1 MHAVVSMLN
10 SKHFHPNASF
20 FQITVQLQLHC
31 SYITVVYCEKLQKKR
46 LSFSEKYRFLK

>member
-1 MHAVVSMLN
+1 MSN
-10 SKHFHPNASF
+10 SKHFHPNASS

-31 SYITVVYCEKLQKKR
+31 SYIAVAVVYCEKLQKKR